1 MAARDDAL
9 MNEAGAVDTAGTA
22 QAADARYP
30 HGVLFPDALMHA
42 VRERFLQVG
51 HDHAGRPRIYFDNAG
66 GSFRLKAAVERM
78 AQVDAMPDNTE
89 RIHPVAR
96 ELQAI
101 QSAGVD
107 DVRMLLNAQ
116 GGSVYAA
123 LTASGAMFEMVRAVA
138 QNVAGTNL
146 VTTVLEHPSSYDAME
161 RYAKETGRE
170 LRVAPSNPATGGVDV
185 EAITRLVDA
194 DTVLLNVIYASNI
207 SGAKLDLERIVAE
220 ARAIKPDLYIVV
232 DAVQHAPHGL
242 IDLQKTPVDGIN
254 IAPYK
259 FFGCRGSGLAWLS
272 DRAAALPHHK
282 LSAKPEGF
290 WDLGSSSPWQ
300 FAVVTEMVDYVCWLG
315 DHALQELPGNAPTAD
330 APTRRARFAAGIERI
345 ALHERALLAR
355 LLNGSGDKNADTPPG
370 LRAMDGV
377 QVFLDHDDLARR
389 DLIIAIG
396 IDGVDCTRAVH
407 EYGLRGVT
415 VYERSVTSLYSRR
428 MLESFGL
435 QGAVRVSPLHCHT
448 AGDVD
453 AFLRVT
459 QDIVRAQVAHAGAG
473 D

>member
-1 MAARDDAL
+1 ML
-9 MNEAGAVDTAGTA
+9 AGHDVLS
-22 QAADARYP
+22 ARYP
-30 HGVLFPDALMHA
+30 QGLPFPEA
-42 VRERFLQVG
+42 VMREVRGRFLQVE
-51 HDHAGRPRIYFDNAG
+51 HDHAGRPRLFFANAG
-66 GSFRLKAAVERM
+66 GSVRLKAAGARFAEI
-78 AQVDAMPDNTE
+78 DAVPDNTE

-101 QSAGVD
+101 QNTGTD
-107 DVRMLLNAQ
+107 DLRMMLNAE
-116 GGSVYAA
+116 GGSVHAA
-123 LTASGAMFEMVRAVA
+123 LTASGAMFEMVRAIA
-138 QNVAGTNL
+138 LNVPGTNM

-161 RYAKETGRE
+161 RYARETGRE

-185 EAITRLVDA
+185 EAVVRLVDEGTA
-194 DTVLLNVIYASNI
+194 LLNVIYASNI
-207 SGAKLDLERIVAE
+207 SGAKLDLERIVAA

-242 IDLQKTPVDGIN
+242 IDLQKTPVDGVN

-272 DRAAALPHHK
+272 ERAAALPHHK

-300 FAVVTEMVDYVCWLG
+300 FAVVTEIADYVCWLG
-315 DHALQELPGNAPTAD
+315 RQALRELPELAAAVEAASGTDEPS
-330 APTRRARFAAGIERI
+330 RRALFAAGIERI
-345 ALHERALLAR
+345 MLHERALLAR
-355 LLNGSGDKNADTPPG
+355 LLDGDGHGDDGARCG
-370 LRAMDGV
+370 LRRMAGV
-377 QVFLDHDDLARR
+377 QVFLDHPDLTLR

-396 IDGVDCTRAVH
+396 IDGVDCTQAVH

-415 VYERSVTSLYSRR
+415 VYERSVASLYSRR

-435 QGAVRVSPLHCHT
+435 TGAVRVSPLHCHT
-448 AGDVD
+448 AEDVD

-459 QDIVRAQVAHAGAG
+459 ADIVRAHAAPRAEAAAATA
-473 D
+473 